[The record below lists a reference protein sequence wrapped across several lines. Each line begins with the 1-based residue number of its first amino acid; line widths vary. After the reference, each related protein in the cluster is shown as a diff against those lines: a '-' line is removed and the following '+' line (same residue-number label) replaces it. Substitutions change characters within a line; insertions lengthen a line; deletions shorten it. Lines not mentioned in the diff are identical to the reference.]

1 MEGQGTLVVF
11 GLIFF
16 SFVIFVIYFIF
27 KVLQFVIQ
35 AINLYKKILNSQDAM
50 LRILLDIRDNT
61 KKYENLNSYSE
72 EIFNTSSSKDDGTSV
87 CENCK
92 AVVSDKAK
100 FCTNCGSHFE

>member
-11 GLIFF
+11 GLIFI

-27 KVLQFVIQ
+27 KILQFVIQ
-35 AINLYKKILNSQDAM
+35 AINLYKKILNRQDAM

-61 KKYENLNSYSE
+61 KKYENINSYSD
-72 EIFNTSSSKDDGTSV
+72 EIINTSSNEDDGTAV

-92 AVVSDKAK
+92 AVVPDNAK